1 MVSLDACTL
10 FRGLTAEEFGT
21 LRRAAREQRYEA
33 GREIFCEGDAGDGL
47 YVVGD
52 GRVEISSMVGQG
64 VRRVL
69 TEVGPGEVFG
79 EMAIVDN
86 KPRSASAVAAR
97 ETTVAFIPRE
107 AMEIL
112 AMRSP
117 ALALAL
123 LREVSGRLRD
133 FNRHYIREVLQTERL
148 AAVGRFARS
157 IVHDLKNP
165 LNIIGLTADM
175 AALDGAPRELRVQ
188 AQSRIRKQIE
198 RITDLVNDIL
208 EFTSGTPS
216 TIVPLMTDF
225 AAFVQHVLD
234 EARPELEVRS
244 VKIEI
249 VGEFPKVTIPMHP
262 KRLRRVFSNLMHNA
276 ADAMPAGGTIRLS
289 VSERG
294 DTVLTEIAD
303 TGPGIAPEIGDHLF
317 ETFATFGK
325 AHGTGLGLSICKK
338 IIEDHHGRIRARND
352 PSGGAVFS
360 FELPLV
366 RESVNR

>member
-10 FRGLTAEEFGT
+10 LHGLTAEELES
-21 LRRAAREQRYEA
+21 LRRAAREQHYAA
-33 GREIFCEGDAGDGL
+33 GGEIFREGDAGDGL

-52 GRVEISSMVGQG
+52 GRVEISSVVGQG

-69 TEVGPGEVFG
+69 SDVGPGEVFG

-97 ETTVAFIPRE
+97 ETTVYFIPRE
-107 AMEIL
+107 AMETL
-112 AMRSP
+112 AARSP

-157 IVHDLKNP
+157 IIHDLKNP

-175 AALDGAPRELRVQ
+175 AALEGAPRELRVQ
-188 AQSRIRKQIE
+188 AQSRIRTQID

-208 EFTSGTPS
+208 DFTSGTPS
-216 TIVPLMTDF
+216 TAIPVMTDF
-225 AAFVQHVLD
+225 RAFVQHVLD
-234 EARPELEVRS
+234 EARPELELRS

-249 VGEFPKVTIPMHP
+249 VDPIPKLTILAHP

-276 ADAMPAGGTIRLS
+276 ADAMSRGGTIRVR
-289 VSERG
+289 VSERDG
-294 DTVLTEIAD
+294 AALTEIAD
-303 TGPGIAPEIGDHLF
+303 TGPGIAPDIAEQLF

-338 IIEDHHGRIRARND
+338 IIEDHHGRIWARNE
-352 PSGGAVFS
+352 PTGAVFS

-366 RESVNR
+366 RESLNR